1 MILLA
6 IQVDKKDNEA
16 FESLLK
22 RFNREVVRSKVI
34 VTARQQRF
42 HEKEPNK
49 NMQRKTAVRKAQIR
63 EERKKFYSQK

>member
-1 MILLA
+1 LT

-22 RFNREVVRSKVI
+22 RFNREVIRSRVI
-34 VTARQQRF
+34 TTARQQRF

-49 NMQRKTAVRKAQIR
+49 NMQRKSAVRKAQIR
-63 EERKKFYSQK
+63 QERKKLFIQKP

>member
-1 MILLA
+1 MTIH
-6 IQVDKKDNEA
+6 VNKKDNEA

-22 RFNREVVRSKVI
+22 RFNREVIRSKIV

-63 EERKKFYSQK
+63 EERKKLYNQKP